1 MNHKLIITRYKD
13 TIISALFD
21 GMDLVQVS
29 LSPSKDNE
37 ILGNIYL
44 GKVKNIVKNINAA
57 FVEIADGRM
66 CYYAMAENR
75 YPIMANQPKPEEGEK
90 LKEIQ
95 VKIGDELVVQ
105 VIKEDVKSKAPVVS
119 SNINLTGKYAALT
132 YGNSSIGISKKI
144 KDAEERK
151 RLKNLVRPYVCKEY
165 GFIVRTNAAYVQE
178 ELIIKEI
185 KNLIDIY
192 NNIRTYGVHKTCF
205 SLLYRTPPG
214 YICDIRDGYS
224 DQVDEF
230 VTDDTELY
238 ENMKEYL
245 EKHQPED
252 LEKLRFYQD
261 DTISLADLYGINE
274 KVKEA
279 VRPTVW
285 LKSGGTL
292 VIQPTEALTVI
303 DVNTGKAIA
312 GKKKVQETF
321 LKINLEAAK
330 EIAKQIRL
338 RNLSGIIVVDF
349 IDMELK
355 ENKNLLMQELE
366 SHLKKDPIKTTLVDM
381 TPLGLVEITR
391 KKVRKPLH
399 EQVEEVSGAV
409 NNLF

>member
-44 GKVKNIVKNINAA
+44 GKVKNIVKNINVA

-144 KDAEERK
+144 EDAEERK

-261 DTISLADLYGINE
+261 DTISLVDLYGINE

-338 RNLSGIIVVDF
+338 RNLSGIIIVDF

-355 ENKNLLMQELE
+355 EHKDLLMQELE
-366 SHLKKDPIKTTLVDM
+366 SYLKKDPIKTTLVDM
-381 TPLGLVEITR
+381 TTLGLVEITR

-399 EQVEEVSGAV
+399 EQIQEVSGTV
-409 NNLF
+409 NKL

>member
-1 MNHKLIITRYKD
+1 MNHKLIITKHMD
-13 TIISALFD
+13 TVISAFFE
-21 GMDLVQVS
+21 GMDMVQVS
-29 LSPSKDNE
+29 LSPAREND

-57 FVEIADGRM
+57 FVEIAGGRI
-66 CYYAMAENR
+66 CYYSMTENHC
-75 YPIMANQPKPEEGEK
+75 PILANQPRKEDDKKPK
-90 LKEIQ
+90 DVQI
-95 VKIGDELVVQ
+95 KIGDELIVQ

-132 YGNSSIGISKKI
+132 YGKSSIGISKKI
-144 KDAEERK
+144 EDDDERK
-151 RLKNLVRPYVCKEY
+151 RLKKLVKPYVCKEY
-165 GFIVRTNAAYVQE
+165 GFIVRTNAAYVKD
-178 ELIIKEI
+178 ELILKEI
-185 KNLIDIY
+185 ENLIDIY

-205 SLLYRTPPG
+205 SLIYRTPPG

-230 VTDDTELY
+230 VTDDPELY

-261 DTISLADLYGINE
+261 ATISLSNLYG
-274 KVKEA
+274 VKEKLKDA
-279 VRPTVW
+279 VKPMVW

-321 LKINLEAAK
+321 LKINLEAAR
-330 EIAKQIRL
+330 EITKQIRL

-355 ENKNLLMQELE
+355 ENKYLLMQELE